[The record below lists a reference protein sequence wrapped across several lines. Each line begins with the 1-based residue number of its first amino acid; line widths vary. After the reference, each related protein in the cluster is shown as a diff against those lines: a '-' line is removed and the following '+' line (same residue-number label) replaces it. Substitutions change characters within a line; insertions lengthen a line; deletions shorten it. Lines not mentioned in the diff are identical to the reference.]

1 MRKWLLVA
9 LFGLTLAGCATN
21 PETQVQ
27 QGSEQDASQQ
37 MTGDQMSASEGSEQ
51 QMDTVELSGTVAYRE
66 RIALPDNAVVKVTL
80 EDVSLADAK
89 ATVIDS
95 QSYTTE
101 GKQVPLPFT
110 LSYQESQIDP
120 RHTYNVRAQI
130 FVDNKLIFTTDTAAH
145 VITDFEQTH
154 EVDLLLRG
162 VR

>member
-9 LFGLTLAGCATN
+9 LFGITLAGCATQ
-21 PETQVQ
+21 PSEQMQ
-27 QGSEQDASQQ
+27 QGAEQTASEQVKNDDMKA
-37 MTGDQMSASEGSEQ
+37 TSEQ
-51 QMDTVELSGTVAYRE
+51 QAGMREVSGTVAYRE
-66 RIALPDNAVVKVTL
+66 RIALPDNAVLKVTL

-89 ATVIDS
+89 AIVIDS
-95 QSYTTE
+95 QSYITE

-110 LSYQESQIDP
+110 LSYQESKIDP

-130 FVDNKLIFTTDTAAH
+130 FVDNKLIFTSDTAAH

-154 EVDLLLRG
+154 KIDLLLRG